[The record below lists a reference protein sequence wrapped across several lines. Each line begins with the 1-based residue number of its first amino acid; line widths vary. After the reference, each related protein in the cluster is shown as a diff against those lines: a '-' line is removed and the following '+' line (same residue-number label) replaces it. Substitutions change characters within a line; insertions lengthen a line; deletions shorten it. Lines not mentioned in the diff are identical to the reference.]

1 MADDRNEWLD
11 QVTAERLMRGEPVGE
26 LGEPACAEAARLA
39 GALRSVAAPETGGA
53 QHPAVELPGEAA
65 AVAAFRAAT
74 AAGSSDSGV
83 VRLAP
88 PASGAAGE
96 SRGSRRGGYRGKLSA
111 PFRLGV
117 VAVVAGFAF
126 GGVAVASGADFLPSP
141 FDGAEPSATGTS
153 VSAGPG
159 ELPDADPR
167 TPGGPAP
174 EGVPPGVT
182 GTPSSSHARPVEG
195 TGIGAPPKPGVKG
208 ASSQRM
214 VKACRE
220 YRAGAPRPQVRALLE
235 RMARGPAQVPAYCG
249 AVLAAGADGHPGAG
263 SGVSR
268 GSQGQADGAGNGS
281 GNGAGNANGGG
292 NGKGNGKGKNKG
304 NGKGKGNG
312 GGQGGAP
319 GGLQGIQGG
328 GVGAQDSRPGPGN
341 GNANGHGRGHGGPP
355 HHHGRG
361 GDLKAGQGAG
371 AQSTTEQWGRI
382 PGRTDTTSGSGTG
395 TGATG
400 SPGSPGSTTVPAE
413 LPPTMLV

>member
-11 QVTAERLMRGEPVGE
+11 QVTAERLMRGEPVCNFGELGE
-26 LGEPACAEAARLA
+26 LGEPARAEAARLA
-39 GALRSVAAPETGGA
+39 GALRSVAAPETRGA
-53 QHPAVELPGEAA
+53 QHPGVELPGEAA
-65 AVAAFRAAT
+65 AMAAFRAAT

-88 PASGAAGE
+88 RAPGAARE
-96 SRGSRRGGYRGKLSA
+96 PRGSRRAGYRGKLSA

-141 FDGAEPSATGTS
+141 FDGADPSATGTS

-159 ELPDADPR
+159 ELPDATPR

-182 GTPSSSHARPVEG
+182 GTPSSSPARPVEG

-208 ASSQRM
+208 ASAQRM

-220 YRAGAPRPQVRALLE
+220 YRSGAPRPQVRALLE
-235 RMARGPAQVPAYCG
+235 RMAKDPAQVPAYCG
-249 AVLAAGADGHPGAG
+249 AVLAAGADTHPGAG

-268 GSQGQADGAGNGS
+268 GSQGQANGAGN

-292 NGKGNGKGKNKG
+292 KGKGKNKG

-328 GVGAQDSRPGPGN
+328 GTGAQDSRPGNGNGN
-341 GNANGHGRGHGGPP
+341 GNANGHGRGNGGPP

-371 AQSTTEQWGRI
+371 AQSTTEQWGGT

-395 TGATG
+395 TDATG
-400 SPGSPGSTTVPAE
+400 SPGTTIAPVE

>member
-11 QVTAERLMRGEPVGE
+11 QVTAERLMRGEPVCDFGE
-26 LGEPACAEAARLA
+26 LGEPARAEAARLA
-39 GALRSVAAPETGGA
+39 GALRSVAAPEAGGA
-53 QHPAVELPGEAA
+53 QHPGGELPGEAA
-65 AVAAFRAAT
+65 ALAAFRAA
-74 AAGSSDSGV
+74 AAGGASEPGV
-83 VRLAP
+83 VRLARRAP
-88 PASGAAGE
+88 GAVRE
-96 SRGSRRGGYRGKLSA
+96 SRRPRRGGYRGKLSA

-141 FDGAEPSATGTS
+141 FDGAGPSATGTS

-159 ELPDADPR
+159 ELPDATPR
-167 TPGGPAP
+167 TPAGPAP
-174 EGVPPGVT
+174 EVAPPGMT
-182 GTPSSSHARPVEG
+182 GTPSSSSVRPVEG

-208 ASSQRM
+208 VFPQRLF
-214 VKACRE
+214 KACRE

-235 RMARGPAQVPAYCG
+235 RMAKGPAQVPAYCG
-249 AVLAAGADGHPGAG
+249 AVLGAGTDTHPGAG
-263 SGVSR
+263 GGVSR
-268 GSQGQADGAGNGS
+268 GSQGQANGAGNGKGK

-292 NGKGNGKGKNKG
+292 TGKGKGNGKGK
-304 NGKGKGNG
+304 GKGNG
-312 GGQGGAP
+312 GPGGAR

-328 GVGAQDSRPGPGN
+328 GVGAQDSRPGLGN
-341 GNANGHGRGHGGPP
+341 GNANGHGRGGPP
-355 HHHGRG
+355 HHRG
-361 GDLKAGQGAG
+361 GDLKAGQGRG

-400 SPGSPGSTTVPAE
+400 STGITIAPAE